1 MQLSLKIAHHDHAY
15 IERRGGHVLYSYMR
29 QAPARSAYRRAAV
42 ARAFAQWQEANI
54 GDQRLPS
61 LSGLGLIVMQRAFF
75 AAEDLG
81 RLLAALDDK
90 PSWKRLTDVTLPE
103 LDAIFARVMTD
114 PDRSLQPFVLPTVE
128 QLLDENLDS
137 TTRDGVL
144 RLAQLA
150 AERWIRQLQTVTRFW
165 GTARSF
171 AKATM
176 HGFPLIAGS
185 LVTGP
190 PPAGALTSNLRVP
203 ACPSWA
209 LALISDMDHQKHQVE
224 TTSIPIPL
232 DENALSTAV
241 RAGKAAT
248 RLAQSLA
255 EAQATSIEGGYAIT
269 VPLDLLHRLS
279 DEQRMAVENASRA
292 QATHMNSDG

>member
-1 MQLSLKIAHHDHAY
+1 MQLALKIAHHDHAY

-29 QAPARSAYRRAAV
+29 QASARSACRQAAIE
-42 ARAFAQWQEANI
+42 RAFARWLEAST

-81 RLLAALDDK
+81 RLLAALDDE
-90 PSWKRLTDVTLPE
+90 PSWERLTDATLPE
-103 LDAIFARVMTD
+103 LDAIFTRVMTD
-114 PDRSLQPFVLPTVE
+114 PNRSLRPFILPTGE
-128 QLLDENLDS
+128 QLLDEDLDR
-137 TTRDGVL
+137 TAREGVL

-150 AERWIRQLQTVTRFW
+150 AERWIRQLETVMRFW
-165 GTARSF
+165 VTARSF

-190 PPAGALTSNLRVP
+190 PPAGALTDRLRIP
-203 ACPSWA
+203 DCPSWA
-209 LALISDMDHQKHQVE
+209 LALVSDMDHQQQRVE
-224 TTSIPIPL
+224 TTLIPIPL
-232 DENALSTAV
+232 DEKALSAAV

-248 RLAQSLA
+248 RVTDALA
-255 EAQATSIEGGYAIT
+255 EAQATSIEGGHAIT
-269 VPLDLLHRLS
+269 VPLGPIHRLS
-279 DEQRMAVENASRA
+279 DEQRTAVEQASQA
-292 QATHMNSDG
+292 QPKRGNSDE

>member
-1 MQLSLKIAHHDHAY
+1 LQLALKIAHHDHAY

-29 QAPARSAYRRAAV
+29 QAPARSSYRRAALE
-42 ARAFAQWQEANI
+42 RAFAHWQESNT

-61 LSGLGLIVMQRAFF
+61 LSGLGLITIQRAFF

-81 RLLAALDDK
+81 RLLAGLDNE
-90 PSWKRLTDVTLPE
+90 PSWERLTNATLPE
-103 LDAIFARVMTD
+103 LDAIFARVKTD
-114 PDRSLQPFVLPTVE
+114 PNGSLRPFLLPRAD
-128 QLLDENLDS
+128 QMLDEGLDPLA
-137 TTRDGVL
+137 RDGVL

-150 AERWIRQLQTVTRFW
+150 AERWIRQLQAVTRFW

-190 PPAGALTSNLRVP
+190 PPAGVLTGRLRVP
-203 ACPSWA
+203 DCPSWA
-209 LALISDMDHQKHQVE
+209 LALVSGMDHQKHQVE

-232 DENALSTAV
+232 DENALSAAV

-248 RLAQSLA
+248 RVTQALA
-255 EAQATSIEGGYAIT
+255 EAQATSIEGGHALT
-269 VPLDLLHRLS
+269 VPLDLIHRLS
-279 DEQRMAVENASRA
+279 DAQRTAVEKASHASMRRG
-292 QATHMNSDG
+292 SDD